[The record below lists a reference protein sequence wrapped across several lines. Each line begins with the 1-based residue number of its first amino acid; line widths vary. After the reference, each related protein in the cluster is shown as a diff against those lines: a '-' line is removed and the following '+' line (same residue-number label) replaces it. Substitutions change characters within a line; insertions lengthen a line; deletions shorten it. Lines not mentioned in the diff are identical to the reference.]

1 MLVPVIL
8 AGGAGSRLWP
18 LSREKYPKQFLRFA
32 HPTSTMLQATVQRLE
47 GLEHQRPLVL
57 CHEEH
62 RFLAAEQLRGV
73 GDHQALLLEPAGRN
87 TAPSTALAALQAL
100 ALNDDPLL
108 LVLPADH
115 LIEDVA
121 AFQKSLEEA
130 ARAAESGSLV
140 TFGVRPTYPETG
152 YGYIELGEEHPAAGF
167 HVARFLEK
175 PDLETAQAYLATGHV
190 LWNSGMFMF
199 KARRYLEEL
208 ELYEPDILSA
218 CRQAFQ
224 DVQLDMDFLRV
235 DRESFLASPARS
247 IDYAVMEHTQSA
259 AVVPLDAGWCDIGS
273 WSAVWHKGEKDAD
286 ENVTGGDVIATDTQ
300 RCLITAEDRLV
311 ATLGVQDLLIVETK
325 DAILVAHKNS
335 AQDVKKVVEFL
346 EATDRAERLNHREV
360 YRPWGMYDSVHH
372 GDRHQVK
379 RITVNPGAKLS
390 VQMHHHRAEHWVV
403 VRGTARVHK
412 SESTYLVSENE
423 STFIP
428 VGQVHSLENPGV
440 IPLEV
445 IEVQSGGYLGEDDIV
460 RFDDRYG
467 RTMDEPS
474 R

>member
-1 MLVPVIL
+1 MLTPVIL

-18 LSREKYPKQFLRFA
+18 LSREKYPKQFLRVA
-32 HPTSTMLQATVQRLE
+32 HPTSTMLQATVQRLA
-47 GLEHQRPLVL
+47 GVEHEQPLVL

-62 RFLAAEQLRGV
+62 RFLAAEQLRAV
-73 GDHQALLLEPAGRN
+73 GHDVPLMLEPAARN

-100 ALNDDPLL
+100 SLNDDPLL

-115 LIEDVA
+115 LIEDVP
-121 AFQKSLEEA
+121 AFQKSLVQA
-130 ARAAESGSLV
+130 ACAAQSGSLV
-140 TFGVRPTYPETG
+140 TFGVAPTYPETG

-167 HVARFLEK
+167 DVVRFLEK
-175 PDLETAQAYLATGHV
+175 PDLETAQAYLATGNV

-199 KARRYLEEL
+199 RAQRYLEEL
-208 ELYEPDILSA
+208 ELFEPDIVSA

-224 DVQLDMDFLRV
+224 DVQPDMDFLRV
-235 DRESFLASPARS
+235 AREAFLASPARS
-247 IDYAVMEHTQSA
+247 IDYAVMERTQSA
-259 AVVPLDAGWCDIGS
+259 AVIPLDAGWCDVGS
-273 WSAVWHKGEKDAD
+273 WSTVWEKGEKDVD
-286 ENVTGGDVIATDTQ
+286 ENVTRGDVIASQTQ
-300 RCLITAEDRLV
+300 RCLIAAEDRLV
-311 ATLGVQDLLIVETK
+311 ATRGVQDLLIVETK
-325 DAILVAHKNS
+325 DAILVAHKDS
-335 AQDVKKVVEFL
+335 AQDVTKVVEEL
-346 EATDRAERLNHREV
+346 EATDRTEGLNHREV
-360 YRPWGMYDSVHH
+360 YRPWGMYDSVQH
-372 GDRHQVK
+372 GDRYQVK
-379 RITVNPGAKLS
+379 RIIVNPGAKLS

-412 SESTYLVSENE
+412 GESTYLISENE

-445 IEVQSGGYLGEDDIV
+445 IEVQSGGYLGENDIV

-467 RTMDEPS
+467 RTVDDPS